1 MIYKKTKNF
10 NTLHGLIKNLG
21 GQYNALMISF
31 QNLYDTFSVVSGF
44 TELLKHE
51 IETQK
56 EKQKIL
62 QKELKE
68 AYGEISAMKIKEHG
82 NNDSDK
88 LLFNDL
94 DGRLKRQRDELA
106 SLQDISWVS
115 QEKMKGRGSSENK
128 VPDLKSNLVI
138 PSEVRNIPRE
148 NGNDSSGKDVTVN
161 SINKNSV
168 VNKSQTTNVMPGTRN
183 DDATRRETRMGR
195 L

>member
-21 GQYNALMISF
+21 GQYNTLMVSF
-31 QNLYDTFSVVSGF
+31 QNLYDSFSVVSGF

-94 DGRLKRQRDELA
+94 EKQMKNHSFIDSKQMTLFDMEYYDE
-106 SLQDISWVS
+106 
-115 QEKMKGRGSSENK
+115 K
-128 VPDLKSNLVI
+128 
-138 PSEVRNIPRE
+138 SEVLVELMEFHNYASERPAH
-148 NGNDSSGKDVTVN
+148 K
-161 SINKNSV
+161 
-168 VNKSQTTNVMPGTRN
+168 
-183 DDATRRETRMGR
+183 
-195 L
+195 